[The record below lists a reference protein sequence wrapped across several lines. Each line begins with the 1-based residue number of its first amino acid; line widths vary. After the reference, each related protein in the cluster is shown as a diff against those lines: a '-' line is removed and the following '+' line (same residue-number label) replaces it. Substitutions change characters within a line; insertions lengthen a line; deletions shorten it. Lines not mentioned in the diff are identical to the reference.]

1 MKLPA
6 VWLALAFIAG
16 IAVERARPAGT
27 HRWLFAAVLA
37 MALAF
42 LLLSSRR
49 FLWPA
54 WVVTLVAWCA
64 LGGLAASLERSS
76 IPADNAAR
84 LVTQGQL
91 DTSEPL
97 RWRGRLRSDPLRL
110 PWGVRYEIALEE
122 VQNAAGAHPVS
133 GGLRVNYFYNVGKRA
148 DLPPLRAGDRIEALV
163 QARLPRNFLDP
174 GAFDARG
181 WLARQGIHLV
191 GSLRSAELL
200 TPLGTPPLALRHR
213 LARWRGQL
221 LERVDT
227 LFPAAP
233 ARSAVLRA
241 MLLGDRSFVDSDT
254 SLAFQKTA
262 AFHVLVLAGLHVAA
276 LAMFLFW
283 VGRRLRL
290 PLVVTTLLTLAALAA
305 YVGVVQE
312 RPPILRAALMAA
324 AFLLARL
331 LFRRVELLN
340 TVALAALALLIA
352 APSSL
357 GDASFQLSFVAAGV
371 IAGLALPW
379 IDRSSGPYRDG
390 LEHLGDV
397 TRDTSHPPRVAQFRL
412 DLRAAIRWQDARL
425 GPRWAGRSPSL
436 LTVPLRAGLRLWEL
450 VLLSATIQLG
460 MLPLLA
466 LYFHRVSL
474 GGPASNVPAVL
485 LTGLIVPLGFLTVG
499 ASFIWSGLAAVL
511 AKLLGVLVT
520 ALLASIEW
528 FARWPHLSYRIPGP
542 PGWLLFAFLAVIVL
556 LVAAAR
562 AARHT
567 SAFPYRAAEWLAG
580 AALVVLAIA
589 VATYPF
595 APRLEKGKLEVTVLD
610 VGQGDS
616 IFVAFPDGHTLLI
629 DGGGLAGDERVGGY
643 RTGTDVGE
651 EVVSPYL
658 WQRGLKRLDVVA
670 LSHAHHDHIE
680 GLFAV
685 LDNFRAGQLWVG
697 RDIGSRA
704 YEELM
709 AESRSREVSV
719 VHRRQGDAFEWGG
732 VKGSVLWP
740 TDLSTSPSAA
750 NDDSLVLRL
759 EDGAIRFLL
768 PGDIEK
774 KVEAE
779 LVAQEAPLAAEFLK
793 VPHHGSRTSSTSGF
807 LAAVAPRAAVVSVGE
822 NNPFGHPNQ
831 QIVERYAEDGVHLL
845 RTDRDGAVTAS
856 TDGRS
861 LAIHSYAEAHPP
873 Q

>member
-6 VWLALAFIAG
+6 VWLALAFVAG
-16 IAVERARPAGT
+16 IAFEEAVPASP
-27 HRWLFAAVLA
+27 HRWLLAAVLA
-37 MALAF
+37 MAVAF
-42 LLLSSRR
+42 LLLNRRR
-49 FLWPA
+49 FLGPA
-54 WVVTLVAWCA
+54 WIVTLVTWFTI
-64 LGGLAASLERSS
+64 GGLAACLERSS
-76 IPADNAAR
+76 FPADNAAR
-84 LVTQGQL
+84 LVAQGKL

-122 VQNAAGAHPVS
+122 VGDVAGAHAVS
-133 GGLRVNYFYNVGKRA
+133 GGLRVNYFYSAGKRTV
-148 DLPPLRAGDRIEALV
+148 LPPLRAGDRIEALV
-163 QARLPRNFLDP
+163 QARPPRNFLDP

-181 WLARQGIHLV
+181 WLAHQGIHLI
-191 GSLRSAELL
+191 GSLRSADLL
-200 TPLGTPPLALRHR
+200 TPLGTPPLTLRHH
-213 LARWRGQL
+213 LGRWRGQL
-221 LERVDT
+221 LERVDA

-276 LAMFLFW
+276 LAMFLLW

-290 PLVVTTLLTLAALAA
+290 PLVATTLLTLAALAA

-340 TVALAALALLIA
+340 TVALAALVLLIA
-352 APSSL
+352 TPSSL
-357 GDASFQLSFVAAGV
+357 SDASFQLSFVAAGV
-371 IAGLALPW
+371 IAGLSLPW
-379 IDRSSGPYRDG
+379 IDRSSGPFREG

-412 DLRAAIRWQDARL
+412 DLRAAIRWLDARL
-425 GPRWAGRSPSL
+425 GSRWAGHIPVL
-436 LTVPLRAGLRLWEL
+436 LTAPLRAGLRLWEL

-474 GGPASNVPAVL
+474 VGPASNVPAVI
-485 LTGLIVPLGFLTVG
+485 LTGLIVPLGFLTVA
-499 ASFIWSGLAAVL
+499 ASFVWSGLAALL
-511 AKLLGVLVT
+511 AKLLGVLVA

-528 FARWPHLSYRIPGP
+528 FARWPHLSYRIPEP
-542 PGWLLFAFLAVIVL
+542 PGWLLFAFLVAIVML
-556 LVAAAR
+556 AATAR
-562 AARHT
+562 VARH
-567 SAFPYRAAEWLAG
+567 SSVFPYRAAEWLA
-580 AALVVLAIA
+580 AVALAVLAIV

-629 DGGGLAGDERVGGY
+629 DGGGLPGDERVGGY
-643 RTGTDVGE
+643 RAGTDIGE
-651 EVVSPYL
+651 EVVSAYL

-670 LSHAHHDHIE
+670 LTHAHHDHIE

-697 RDIGSRA
+697 RDVGSRA
-704 YEELM
+704 YEELI
-709 AESRSREVSV
+709 AESRGQAIPI
-719 VHRRQGDAFEWGG
+719 VHRRQGDKFEWGG
-732 VKGSVLWP
+732 VRGSVLWP
-740 TDLSTSPSAA
+740 TDLSTSSSAS

-779 LVAQEAPLAAEFLK
+779 LVAQGVPLAADFLK
-793 VPHHGSRTSSTSGF
+793 VSHHGSRTSSTGDF
-807 LAAVAPRAAVVSVGE
+807 VAAVAPRAAVISVGE
-822 NNPFGHPNQ
+822 NNSFGHPNQ
-831 QIVERYAEDGVHLL
+831 QVVERYAEDGVLLL

-856 TDGRS
+856 TDSRS
-861 LAIHSYAEAHPP
+861 LTIHSYAEAHPP
-873 Q
+873 R